1 MLKYTLLTHKSQ
13 KHLNTQR
20 HYLYHFNHHF
30 FSSIVTIP
38 GNINASIIVIIIEL
52 FLLLVF
58 PIVFTE
64 RKKNKDISYS
74 NVEDGNK
81 VMAETMSIR

>member
-1 MLKYTLLTHKSQ
+1 M
-13 KHLNTQR
+13 
-20 HYLYHFNHHF
+20 
-30 FSSIVTIP
+30 
-38 GNINASIIVIIIEL
+38 NASIIVIIIEL

-74 NVEDGNK
+74 NVKDGNK
-81 VMAETMSIR
+81 AETMSIR